1 MATSAGDETEGNAP
15 APEELATDLAVLRAR
30 LERAEGVLAIQALKA
45 RYAELVD
52 RRYRKGAVVPAE
64 ELAALADEVARL
76 FTEDGVW
83 DGGPALGRAVG
94 RAAIAERLRDTTL
107 VFARHL
113 FTSPRIEVDDDGGRA
128 RGRWE
133 LLSPCRTAEGRD
145 ILDVRHR
152 GRRVRARRTGRG
164 STVPCAS
171 RPPSWPLTTR
181 GGRPSSPEWRVVRRS
196 ALPTAGVSC
205 SRRNARG
212 WRSGAGRSR
221 SRGRTWPT
229 GPGRGT

>member
-15 APEELATDLAVLRAR
+15 ALEELATDLAVLRAR

-45 RYAELVD
+45 HYAKLVD

-113 FTSPRIEVDDDGGRA
+113 FMSPRIEIDDDGGRA

-145 ILDVRHR
+145 IWMCGSEDDEYERVAGTWLHR
-152 GRRVRARRTGRG
+152 SMR
-164 STVPCAS
+164 
-171 RPPSWPLTTR
+171 LTTTFVA
-181 GGRPSSPEWRVVRRS
+181 PYDE
-196 ALPTAGVSC
+196 
-205 SRRNARG
+205 G
-212 WRSGAGRSR
+212 W
-221 SRGRTWPT
+221 TT
-229 GPGRGT
+229 ILT